1 MTAVALLLLLPAA
14 AADRCLPGG
23 DGFLTMRL
31 RGSIET
37 EVRWQEPELQ
47 CTGMPRPDG
56 RGLRLRFAGKR
67 EGGGELTVVFAATD
81 LGKGVSS
88 KGVPVNVTLLDAA
101 GERIYG
107 TQGDSRC
114 VFDEVAQRA
123 IGGGASSGRSY
134 RVEAKGFC
142 TAPARA
148 LDGDGA
154 VLLTRFDFAGIV
166 NYGDDAGAAALFPHL
181 PSSEL
186 QVVTAS
192 GRHRFGVW
200 IAADDESRERGLMQV
215 HALPPAQG
223 MLFLFDRPQRAA
235 FWMKDTP
242 LSLDLIFIAADG
254 TVANIAK
261 NTRPLSLDPIPSRG
275 EVKAVLELA
284 AGSAVR
290 IGLSPGDRV
299 EHPAFADGGSFR

>member
-1 MTAVALLLLLPAA
+1 MTAVALLFLLPAI
-14 AADRCLPGG
+14 AADRCLPDGA
-23 DGFLTMRL
+23 GFLSMRL

-37 EVRWQEPELQ
+37 EIRWQEPALE

-67 EGGGELTVVFAATD
+67 EDGGELAIVFAAPE
-81 LGKGVSS
+81 LGMGVSA
-88 KGVPVNVTLLDAA
+88 KGVPVNVTLLDGA

-114 VFDEVAQRA
+114 VLDEVTQHP
-123 IGGGASSGRSY
+123 IEGGDASGRRF
-134 RVEAKGFC
+134 RVDAKGFC

-148 LDGDGA
+148 VDGDGA

-166 NYGDDAGAAALFPHL
+166 TYGEDAGAAPLFPRL
-181 PSSEL
+181 PFSEV
-186 QVVTAS
+186 QVVTGS
-192 GRHRFGVW
+192 GRHRYGVW

-215 HALPPAQG
+215 RELPPAQG

-235 FWMKDTP
+235 FWMKDTV

-254 TVANIAK
+254 TVVNIAK
-261 NTRPLSLDPIPSRG
+261 NARPLSLDPIPSRG

-284 AGSAVR
+284 AGSAAR

-299 EHPAFADGGSFR
+299 EHPAFAGKGAHY